1 VRKKLEDMEIEAE
14 NAELRRIPNDLKQT
28 DVETSL
34 KILRMIDE
42 FEDDDDV
49 QNVYHNLDITDEVA
63 SAME

>member
-1 VRKKLEDMEIEAE
+1 MEIEAE
-14 NAELRRIPNDLKQT
+14 NAELKRIPNDFKQS
-28 DVETSL
+28 DVDTSL

-63 SAME
+63 AAIG